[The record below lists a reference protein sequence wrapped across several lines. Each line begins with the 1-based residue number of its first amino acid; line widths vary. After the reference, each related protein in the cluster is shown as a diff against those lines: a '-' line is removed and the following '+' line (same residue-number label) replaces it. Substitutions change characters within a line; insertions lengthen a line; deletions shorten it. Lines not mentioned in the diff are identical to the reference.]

1 MTRIKL
7 CGLKRDE
14 DIEGANRLQVDYAGF
29 VFAKKSK
36 RYVTREQA
44 ACLKKRLAAGISA
57 VGVFVNEDIES
68 IISLFEAGIIDVV
81 QLHGQETKEDIELLK
96 KRIDA
101 PVIQA
106 FSIETLE
113 DAAKA
118 NQSVAD
124 YVLLDAKT
132 AGGGVPFDWSVLKEV
147 KREYFLAGGLTEENV
162 AKAVEHYQ
170 PFAVDVSS
178 GIETDGKKD
187 WKKMQKFVNEVR
199 RSQDGK

>member
-1 MTRIKL
+1 M
-7 CGLKRDE
+7 
-14 DIEGANRLQVDYAGF
+14 
-29 VFAKKSK
+29 
-36 RYVTREQA
+36 
-44 ACLKKRLAAGISA
+44 
-57 VGVFVNEDIES
+57 
-68 IISLFEAGIIDVV
+68 
-81 QLHGQETKEDIELLK
+81 
-96 KRIDA
+96 
-101 PVIQA
+101 IQA

-162 AKAVEHYQ
+162 ARAVEHYQ